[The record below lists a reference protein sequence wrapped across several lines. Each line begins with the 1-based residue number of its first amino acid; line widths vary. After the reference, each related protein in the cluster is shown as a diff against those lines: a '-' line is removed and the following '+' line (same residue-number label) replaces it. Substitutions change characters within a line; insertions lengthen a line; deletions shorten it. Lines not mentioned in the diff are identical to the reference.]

1 MTLRCVHMKR
11 LVSMATVAFLP
22 IIVLA
27 QAPHPSWINAKWTY
41 GDRMFKEIRLEL
53 DRLKYGPKRDPD
65 RVKELFKLHVTP
77 NKWKLT
83 NPSLKMGAV
92 DLYWATA
99 LAAYFPGLVDYDI
112 AVTLEKREIPP
123 SYEFVRVAFVAYT
136 QEASYRGA
144 QTGLADRLLKQSP
157 EDPLIETAFV
167 NMVGLVRKPDL
178 ALLDRCLMIAEKLE
192 KTYPQRADIFR
203 PLLMNAYIMHG
214 SCQKKACFQR
224 ALDYMLI
231 LSKDPGLS
239 EELRGRIA
247 RLHRYYESK
256 MGQFKFKG

>member
-1 MTLRCVHMKR
+1 M
-11 LVSMATVAFLP
+11 
-22 IIVLA
+22 
-27 QAPHPSWINAKWTY
+27 
-41 GDRMFKEIRLEL
+41 
-53 DRLKYGPKRDPD
+53 
-65 RVKELFKLHVTP
+65 KELFKLHVTP
-77 NKWKLT
+77 IKWKLT
-83 NPSLKMGAV
+83 NPSLKMGVV

-123 SYEFVRVAFVAYT
+123 SYEFVRVAFVAYN
-136 QEASYRGA
+136 QEASYRRQ

-203 PLLMNAYIMHG
+203 PLLMKAYLLHG
-214 SCQKKACFQR
+214 NCQKKACIQR
-224 ALDYMLI
+224 ALDYILK

-239 EELRGRIA
+239 DEQRERYLV
-247 RLHRYYESK
+247 LHRYYTSQIK
-256 MGQFKFKG
+256 RSKFKG

>member
-1 MTLRCVHMKR
+1 MRSL
-11 LVSMATVAFLP
+11 L
-22 IIVLA
+22 IVLSIALGSTARISNA
-27 QAPHPSWINAKWTY
+27 QVYSPPKWIQAKWTESSKP
-41 GDRMFKEIRLEL
+41 FLAIRIEL
-53 DRLKYGPKRDPD
+53 DGLKYGPKRDPD

-77 NKWKLT
+77 IKWKLT
-83 NPSLKMGAV
+83 NPSLKMGVV

-178 ALLDRCLMIAEKLE
+178 ALLDRSLMIAEKLE

-203 PLLMNAYIMHG
+203 PLLMKAYLLHG
-214 SCQKKACFQR
+214 NCQKKACIQR
-224 ALDYMLI
+224 ALDYILK

-239 EELRGRIA
+239 DEQRERYLV
-247 RLHRYYESK
+247 LHRYYTSQIK
-256 MGQFKFKG
+256 RSKFKG